1 LSFGVLLNFVWALLL
16 VLALAYIALRVVG
29 RTGLLKRSPARFM
42 EQVDYLPLGPKR
54 GIAIVQV
61 VDKMVAIG
69 ISEAGI
75 QVLQEVSP
83 EAIRARAA
91 TVASPPA
98 FGEEL
103 MRLIRRHNSE
113 GDE

>member
-1 LSFGVLLNFVWALLL
+1 MSFSVLLNFVWALLL
-16 VLALAYIALRVVG
+16 VLALAYVALRLVG
-29 RTGLLKRSPARFM
+29 RAGLLKKSPARFM

-75 QVLQEVSP
+75 QVLQEVSA
-83 EAIRARAA
+83 EALRARAETQA
-91 TVASPPA
+91 APPA

-103 MRLIRRHNSE
+103 LRLIRRHNSE
-113 GDE
+113 DRS